1 MAACVCVAA
10 AVATA
15 ADVASS
21 YTSTSTAA
29 AAGPAAAAV
38 ATVASAASA
47 SASVCSVA
55 GSMAGSGSLDGPTS
69 AASASPP
76 TAGLWFW
83 QVVAGRGHFGSRPT
97 MTHHCL
103 GLGCTTAHSLRRMIV
118 HCRDFSLFLLARM
131 ALCTAPVPMN
141 WA

>member
-10 AVATA
+10 AAAPA

-21 YTSTSTAA
+21 DTSTA
-29 AAGPAAAAV
+29 AAAAV

-141 WA
+141 GA

>member
-10 AVATA
+10 AAAPA

-21 YTSTSTAA
+21 DTSTA
-29 AAGPAAAAV
+29 AAAAV